1 MGHPARLTLESED
14 LEVELL
20 PEHGARLHRIR
31 AFGVD
36 LLRTPNDVAT
46 HGTEPF
52 FWGAYLMAP
61 WCNRAQPGPIE
72 IGGRTIDL
80 SPNFGDGSAIHGQ
93 VYARAWEVESND
105 SLRIAAEGDG
115 WPWAYD
121 VRLQASLDARALT
134 LSYALTNRSDAP
146 MPAGIGL
153 HPWFR
158 RPVELTLPADAVYRS
173 NSESPA
179 HPEPVSGDLD
189 LRWRMQPAPG
199 LDATWTAMTAP
210 VLELGW
216 PREGVRATLKV
227 SSADP
232 PLVAVATPLDV
243 DAAAVEPQTHGPDG
257 LRRLRRGEP
266 DAMRMLGPGASL
278 DLVLRLTV
286 DREAGGTYLCR

>member
-1 MGHPARLTLESED
+1 MGHPTGLTLESED

-36 LLRTPNDVAT
+36 LLRTPDDVAT

-61 WCNRAQPGPIE
+61 WCNRVQPGPIE

-93 VYARAWEVESND
+93 VYALAWEVESND
-105 SLRIAAEGDG
+105 SLRVTGEGDG

-121 VRLQASLDARALT
+121 VHLQHSLDARALT

-158 RPVELTLPADAVYRS
+158 RPVELRLPADAVYRS
-173 NSESPA
+173 NSESA
-179 HPEPVSGDLD
+179 ARPEPVSGDLD
-189 LRWRMQPAPG
+189 IRRRMEPALG
-199 LDATWTAMTAP
+199 LDATWTAMTSS

-216 PREGVRATLKV
+216 PRDGIRATLEV

-232 PLVAVATPLDV
+232 PLVAVATPRDV
-243 DAAAVEPQTHGPDG
+243 DADAVEPQTHGPDG

-266 DAMRMLGPGASL
+266 DAMQMLGPGASL

-286 DREAGGTYLCR
+286 DREAG

>member
-1 MGHPARLTLESED
+1 MVRSAGLTLESED

-20 PEHGARLHRIR
+20 PKHGARLHRIR

-46 HGTEPF
+46 HATEPF

-61 WCNRAQPGPIE
+61 WCNRLQPEPIE

-80 SPNFGDGSAIHGQ
+80 SPNFSDGSAIHGQ
-93 VYARAWEVESND
+93 VYALEWEVVSDD
-105 SLRIAAEGDG
+105 SLRVAGGGRDG

-121 VRLQASLDARALT
+121 VHLQHSLDARALT

-158 RPVELTLPADAVYRS
+158 RPVELRLPADAVYRS

-179 HPEPVSGDLD
+179 RPEPVSGDLD
-189 LRWRMQPAPG
+189 IRRRMEPAPG
-199 LDATWTAMTAP
+199 LDATWTAMTSS

-216 PREGVRATLKV
+216 PREGIRATLEV
-227 SSADP
+227 ASADP

-243 DAAAVEPQTHGPDG
+243 DADAVEPQTHGPDG

-266 DAMRMLGPGASL
+266 DAMHMLGPGASL
-278 DLVLRLTV
+278 DLALRLTV
-286 DREAGGTYLCR
+286 DREAG